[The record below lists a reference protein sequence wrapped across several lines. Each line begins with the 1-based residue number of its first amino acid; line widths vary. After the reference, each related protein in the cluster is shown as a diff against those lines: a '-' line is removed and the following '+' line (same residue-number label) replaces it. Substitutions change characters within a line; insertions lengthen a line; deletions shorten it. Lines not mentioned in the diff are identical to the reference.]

1 MSERD
6 ELIANLRQLI
16 ELDRGF
22 GVEFVPQPAS
32 AAAPVRAPTPVRTSP
47 PAGAMASPRV
57 GPPATPPARPLPPS
71 TSHMPASAAPAP
83 PSAPAPTAPPQRAPA
98 PSLVARPPAA
108 RAPVQ
113 TATPLPDAERW
124 TPPADLLSVPPGGSL
139 ARIAAEVATCRRC
152 GLCATRTTT
161 VPGEGSPAPE
171 LLFIGEGPGADED
184 KTGRPFVGEAGQL
197 LDKMIVAMG
206 LARSDVFIANVVKCR
221 PPGNRTPEPLEV
233 ASCLPYLQAQIAVLK
248 PRIIC
253 TLGNVPLKALFGD
266 DVPGITRSR
275 GQRMTWQG
283 IAVIPTFH
291 PSYLLRNPAAKKPCW
306 EDLQAV
312 LKELGRTP
320 PGR

>member
-1 MSERD
+1 MAERD
-6 ELIANLRQLI
+6 DLLANLRQLI

-22 GVEFVPQPAS
+22 GIEFVPQPAPVAAPGRPAAPLRPTNPAPGVTPRVS
-32 AAAPVRAPTPVRTSP
+32 APVSPAAAARPIVPPAPRAPVATPV
-47 PAGAMASPRV
+47 V
-57 GPPATPPARPLPPS
+57 
-71 TSHMPASAAPAP
+71 
-83 PSAPAPTAPPQRAPA
+83 
-98 PSLVARPPAA
+98 A

-113 TATPLPDAERW
+113 TATPAPDAVRW
-124 TPPADLLSVPPGGSL
+124 TPPADLLSVPPAESL

-161 VPGEGSPAPE
+161 VPGEGAAAPE
-171 LLFIGEGPGADED
+171 LLFIGEGPEADED
-184 KTGRPFVGEAGQL
+184 KAGRPFVGEAGKL

-206 LARSDVFIANVVKCR
+206 LARADVFIVNVVKCR
-221 PPGNRTPEPLEV
+221 PPGNRTPEPSEV
-233 ASCLPYLQAQIAVLK
+233 AQCLPFLQAQIAVLK

-253 TLGNVPLKALFGD
+253 TLGNVPLKALFGE

-312 LKELGRTP
+312 LTELGRTP
-320 PGR
+320 PAR

>member
-1 MSERD
+1 MAERD
-6 ELIANLRQLI
+6 DLIANLRQLI

-22 GVEFVPQPAS
+22 GIEFVPQPA
-32 AAAPVRAPTPVRTSP
+32 
-47 PAGAMASPRV
+47 
-57 GPPATPPARPLPPS
+57 PAT
-71 TSHMPASAAPAP
+71 AANQP
-83 PSAPAPTAPPQRAPA
+83 
-98 PSLVARPPAA
+98 RPPAA
-108 RAPVQ
+108 TPRGPVPARPAPLARPGAPAAGAPAAPPLTSRIPVPTPSARPAVPVAGTPTAIPAAPRAPVQ
-113 TATPLPDAERW
+113 TAEPAPEADRW
-124 TPPADLLSVPPGGSL
+124 APPADLLTVAPAEAL

-161 VPGEGSPAPE
+161 VPGEGAPAPE
-171 LLFIGEGPGADED
+171 LLFIGEGPGAEED
-184 KTGRPFVGEAGQL
+184 KAGRPFVGPAGQL
-197 LDKMIVAMG
+197 LDRMIAAMG
-206 LARSDVFIANVVKCR
+206 LARADVFIANVVKCR
-221 PPGNRTPEPLEV
+221 PPGNRTPEPVEV
-233 ASCLPYLQAQIAVLK
+233 ERCLPYLQAQIAVLR

-266 DVPGITRSR
+266 AVPGITRSR

>member
-6 ELIANLRQLI
+6 DLIANLRQLI

-22 GVEFVPQPAS
+22 GVEFVPQPVSTAAAARAPAPTRASPPTGPIPGPREATPVTAAARPTSPTAPPPASGS
-32 AAAPVRAPTPVRTSP
+32 AAMPSASVPIPPAPRAPTPAPVEVIT
-47 PAGAMASPRV
+47 PAV
-57 GPPATPPARPLPPS
+57 
-71 TSHMPASAAPAP
+71 
-83 PSAPAPTAPPQRAPA
+83 
-98 PSLVARPPAA
+98 

-113 TATPLPDAERW
+113 TATPVPDPERW
-124 TPPADLLSVPPGGSL
+124 TPPADLLSVPPADSL

-197 LDKMIVAMG
+197 LDKMIAAMG
-206 LARSDVFIANVVKCR
+206 LARRDVFIANVVKCR

-283 IAVIPTFH
+283 ISVIPTFH